1 MILRLVH
8 VSYSL
13 AESDF
18 LYTVKRACIH
28 AAGLWISECVCVC
41 VCVGGGG
48 GGGGLWVV
56 SEKPARDLTYPHALH
71 DLTAKTKTTR
81 APAE

>member
-28 AAGLWISECVCVC
+28 AADLWISECVYVCVC
-41 VCVGGGG
+41 VCVC
-48 GGGGLWVV
+48 GGLWVV